1 MVFNLSQWRD
11 HIEQQGFA
19 VIQGVLRR
27 SEVRT
32 LRLDLSD
39 LYRRPS
45 RAGIRHILS
54 HSAINSVANDARVL
68 GIAQSI
74 LGENAFP
81 FRATLF
87 NKSPDSNWLIAWHQD
102 TALPLIEKHETPGW
116 GPWSVKEGI
125 VYAHAPAGA
134 LEQVLALRLHL
145 DDCTADNGPLR
156 VLAVTDRL
164 GVLSDKDVERQV
176 GKRKSIECPIAR
188 GGVLVMRPLLIHASS
203 KSLSALPRRV
213 LHIEYAASVRVGD
226 GLQLAMA

>member
-1 MVFNLSQWRD
+1 
-11 HIEQQGFA
+11 
-19 VIQGVLRR
+19 
-27 SEVRT
+27 
-32 LRLDLSD
+32 
-39 LYRRPS
+39 
-45 RAGIRHILS
+45 LS